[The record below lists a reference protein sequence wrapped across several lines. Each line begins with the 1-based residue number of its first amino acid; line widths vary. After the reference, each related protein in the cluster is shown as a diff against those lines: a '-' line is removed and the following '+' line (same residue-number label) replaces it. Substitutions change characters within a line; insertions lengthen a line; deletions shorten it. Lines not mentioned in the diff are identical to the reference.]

1 MTKFGV
7 IDLGT
12 NTFHLLIVEAE
23 GKPPFK
29 ELHRE
34 RRYIKLAENG
44 IKKIGPAPF
53 ARGLA
58 ALQAFKS
65 ELDNYGVKKIKAIG
79 TAALRTASNAAEFI
93 RQVKASTNIEV
104 QLISGKEE
112 AKLIHLG
119 VVQAVP
125 FGKEKGLI
133 MDIGGG
139 SVEFIIADSEK
150 VFWAQSFPVGVAV
163 LFNRFHK
170 NDPIEPAEVTAIENF
185 LEKELQPLLEALQMY
200 HTPKVIG
207 ASGSFEVVEEMVE
220 ISARHPSHTLVPV
233 AQFFP
238 LHKKILSS
246 SLNQRLQMEGMPAS
260 RADLIVVAF
269 RLMHFIICRA
279 QIEEIIVSAYAMK
292 EGVLREMMLND

>member
-12 NTFHLLIVEAE
+12 NTFHLLIVEKGE
-23 GKPPFK
+23 NPPFK

-44 IKKIGPAPF
+44 IEKIGAAAF

-58 ALQAFKS
+58 ALETFKS
-65 ELDNYGVKKIKAIG
+65 ELDYYGVTKVKAIG
-79 TAALRTASNAAEFI
+79 TAALRTASNASEFI
-93 RQVKASTNIEV
+93 RQVKAYTDIEV
-104 QLISGKEE
+104 QLISGGEE

-119 VVQAVP
+119 VIQAVP
-125 FGKEKGLI
+125 IGKEKGLI

-170 NDPIEPAEVTAIENF
+170 NDPIETAEVNAVENF
-185 LEKELQPLLEALQMY
+185 LEKELQPLLGALQTCK
-200 HTPKVIG
+200 TPKVIG
-207 ASGSFEVVEEMVE
+207 ASGSFEVVENMVPT
-220 ISARHPSHTLVPV
+220 STRHPLHTLVPV

-238 LHKKILSS
+238 LHKKILAS
-246 SLNQRLQMEGMPAS
+246 SLMQRLQMKDLPSS

-269 RLMHFIICRA
+269 TLMHFIIRRA
-279 QIEEIIVSAYAMK
+279 KIEEIIVSAYAMK
-292 EGVLREMMLND
+292 EGALREMMLKD